1 MEKRV
6 FVLKSNEAIKMIAHL
21 ILSANEDL
29 HKIAEDL
36 FMQYADVWIQSEWE
50 EIIKECTYQERIK
63 KLYDKE
69 L

>member
-6 FVLKSNEAIKMIAHL
+6 LVLKSDDAIKMIAHL
-21 ILSANEDL
+21 ILSKNEDL

-50 EIIKECTYQERIK
+50 EIIKKCTYQERIK

>member
-6 FVLKSNEAIKMIAHL
+6 LLLKSDDAIKMIAHL
-21 ILSANEDL
+21 ILSNHEDL
-29 HKIAEDL
+29 NKIAEEL
-36 FMQYADVWIQSEWE
+36 FRQYADVWIQSEWE
-50 EIIKECTYQERIK
+50 KLIKESTYQDRIK